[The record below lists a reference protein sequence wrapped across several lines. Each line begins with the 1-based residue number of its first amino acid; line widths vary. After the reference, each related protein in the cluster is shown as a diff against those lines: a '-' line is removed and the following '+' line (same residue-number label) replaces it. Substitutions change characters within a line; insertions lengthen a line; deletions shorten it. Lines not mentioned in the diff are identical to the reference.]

1 MIVKIVDWSF
11 SYMCVTVPSGISD
24 LKNSL
29 CCSNVLLSIEYSYF
43 WESIFLCFF
52 FLFLI
57 CLLTKQP
64 CTCDASLRS
73 CTYGEDFCT
82 SNS

>member
-29 CCSNVLLSIEYSYF
+29 CCSNILLSIEYSYF
-43 WESIFLCFF
+43 WESIFFVFIFF
-52 FLFLI
+52 I
-57 CLLTKQP
+57 
-64 CTCDASLRS
+64 
-73 CTYGEDFCT
+73 
-82 SNS
+82 SNMSPYQTALHM